1 MMNNYIN
8 VLICMLIYNSS
19 VSQVLFGNMIN
30 LENQEI
36 KLESFNGFKTYLV
49 SKTSIDNKGN
59 FELQYSSEDYG
70 VGYLLS
76 TDNKPLFVIL
86 NGEDIEIKG
95 DALSYPETIK
105 FTKGKENQWFEQY
118 AKEQP
123 KREQALNAWLYLEKL
138 YKADSLFFLQTKPQ
152 KAIKEEKQRI
162 KDEEQAFIDSLP
174 IDSYVKWF
182 LPIRKLVS
190 TVSIIAQYRTEEIPN
205 TIRAFR
211 ELDYADVRLYKSGL
225 FKEAIDNHFWLLENS
240 GKTLDLAYDEMKI
253 SIDSMFINLV
263 SDEKIFNEVTDHL
276 FDLLERHSLF
286 KVSEYLALKIL
297 NENSCTLEADLAKQL
312 ETYRAMAKGNIAPDI
327 VFNGN
332 TFFPAVN
339 IDKLSD
345 ISNEYIIVLFG
356 ASWCPKCQEEIPK
369 IGELYPKWKNLGV
382 EVVLVSLDENE
393 SSFNEFVR
401 DFPFISTC
409 DYQKWDGKIVNDYYV
424 FSTPTMFLLDK
435 NRKIILRPNSVKQ
448 MDAWVDWYLKK

>member
-1 MMNNYIN
+1 
-8 VLICMLIYNSS
+8 MLIYNSS

-211 ELDYADVRLYKSGL
+211 KLDYADVRLYKSGL

-369 IGELYPKWKNLGV
+369 IGELYLKWKNLGV

>member
-1 MMNNYIN
+1 MNNYIN